1 MSADDNLMT
10 ALNQY
15 FVSSGEKQKLLTL
28 LKARLAETSWNDN
41 YYAHCRDTMQ
51 DRKGDFT
58 LDELI
63 KETSDYGKSTVNESI
78 KKELLVLIK
87 KFLTDTVSTTTASDQ
102 Q

>member
-15 FVSSGEKQKLLTL
+15 FVSSGEKQRLLTL
-28 LKARLAETSWNDN
+28 LKARLAETSWNDS

-51 DRKGDFT
+51 DHKNNFT
-58 LDELI
+58 MDELI
-63 KETSDYGKSTVNESI
+63 QETSDYGKSTINESI

-87 KFLTDTVSTTTASDQ
+87 KFLTDTVSTATTTD
-102 Q
+102 

>member
-15 FVSSGEKQKLLTL
+15 FVSSGEKQSYETGQLTRFYL
-28 LKARLAETSWNDN
+28 DGISLV
-41 YYAHCRDTMQ
+41 DTMQ

-63 KETSDYGKSTVNESI
+63 QETGDHGRDTVNESI

-87 KFLTDTVSTTTASDQ
+87 KFLTDTVSMTPSAD
-102 Q
+102 